1 MKAVRWMRWGLW
13 WEGFLEKI
21 DFESVMENGK
31 GDGWW
36 QWWWYRLTYH
46 STHNKSFQTRAFP
59 TMVLTKRYHW
69 ARNHKTDRRCTLFQN
84 YKPTCW
90 AVP

>member
-31 GDGWW
+31 GDGW
-36 QWWWYRLTYH
+36 
-46 STHNKSFQTRAFP
+46 
-59 TMVLTKRYHW
+59 
-69 ARNHKTDRRCTLFQN
+69 
-84 YKPTCW
+84 
-90 AVP
+90 